1 MNSWFLYIVI
11 RNIDYCVWVLNF
23 VGCCDWTLIW
33 ENVGYLFYLSDI
45 DLNLHRFDLLKWMKL
60 QNWRIAVVHRIYA
73 NRLMESINDL
83 LQNILSRHEMSLRD
97 LNQVS
102 IGRDISET
110 SQKHLKSDAFFVTS
124 LRRLKNISKKM
135 SFA

>member
-1 MNSWFLYIVI
+1 
-11 RNIDYCVWVLNF
+11 
-23 VGCCDWTLIW
+23 
-33 ENVGYLFYLSDI
+33 
-45 DLNLHRFDLLKWMKL
+45 
-60 QNWRIAVVHRIYA
+60 
-73 NRLMESINDL
+73 MESINDL